1 MPDIEIVM
9 TRRTYLVRAATGIG
23 VVGLGVFCGCQR
35 EPPVQPAA
43 KEAKSAKPAEPRHL
57 RLTLRVLLAYR
68 DGILEPADMEEA
80 GGKLRQSDFASKVNA
95 RIDAALKNHADD
107 DALARDAPTQDA
119 NDIAEYLDNVMA
131 ADKVV
136 PLETACLQNDSALA
150 EVAACHNLVAT
161 LLNGPAPSSTEEDR
175 HLRDRAY
182 KIPAHGAGS

>member
-1 MPDIEIVM
+1 LVPDVEI

-23 VVGLGVFCGCQR
+23 VVGLSVFCGCQR
-35 EPPVQPAA
+35 EPPTQPAA
-43 KEAKSAKPAEPRHL
+43 KVAKSAKPAEPRHL

-68 DGILEPADMEEA
+68 DGILEPADMEDV

-95 RIDAALKNHADD
+95 HIDAVVQNHADD
-107 DALARDAPTQDA
+107 DALAHDAPTQDA

-161 LLNGPAPSSTEEDR
+161 LLTRPAQIAPEEER
-175 HLRDRAY
+175 RLRDRAY
-182 KIPAHGAGS
+182 QIPTHGAGS